1 MAKIVIEV
9 EVKEV
14 PKDIEIEYYKLFVK
28 AKPKK
33 LKEKTEDV
41 TNPGKE

>member
-14 PKDIEIEYYKLFVK
+14 PKDVEIEYYKVFVK
-28 AKPKK
+28 AKPKRP
-33 LKEKTEDV
+33 KEKTEDV
-41 TNPGKE
+41 NIQPKE